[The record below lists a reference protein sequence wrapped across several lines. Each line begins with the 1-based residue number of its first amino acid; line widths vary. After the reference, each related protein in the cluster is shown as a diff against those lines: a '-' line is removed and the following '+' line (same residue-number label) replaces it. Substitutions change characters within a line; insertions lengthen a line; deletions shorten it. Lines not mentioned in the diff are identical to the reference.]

1 MEEIKFLY
9 EDFTWEE
16 VREVVRE
23 NRVVLQPVGS
33 IEQHGP
39 HLALKTDI
47 MIARAFCVEAGR
59 RTPSEVIVMPSIPY
73 GFNAH
78 HMDFPG
84 TISVD
89 GETFINF
96 VLCVMK
102 SLVTH
107 GFRKI
112 LLVNGHGS
120 NNPFLDIVARRTIIE
135 TEALCGT
142 CMPYSLIR
150 ECIAEKSECQWNSHA
165 CEIETS
171 LLMYLSPQDVR
182 VEKITK
188 EIGFPISKYHWR
200 SLTKA
205 SPLNMMDI
213 WSRISE
219 TGIAGDPTLASK
231 EKGKEIFEAGVENLI
246 ELVKEFRA
254 REIAPRKDHH
264 RKDM

>member
-1 MEEIKFLY
+1 MEDTKFLY

-47 MIARAFCVEAGR
+47 LVARAFCVEAAR
-59 RTPSEVIVMPSIPY
+59 RIPSEAIVMPSIPY

-84 TISVD
+84 TISID
-89 GETFINF
+89 GETFIRF

-102 SLVTH
+102 SLAAH

-135 TEALCGT
+135 TEAVCGT

-150 ECIAEKSECQWNSHA
+150 EFIGVKSECQWNSHA

-171 LLMYLSPQDVR
+171 LLLHLSPQDVR
-182 VEKITK
+182 IAKITK
-188 EIGFPISKYHWR
+188 EVGFPISKYHWR
-200 SLTKA
+200 SLTKP

-219 TGIAGDPTLASK
+219 TGIAGDPTLATK
-231 EKGKEIFEAGVENLI
+231 EKGKEIFEAGVGSLI
-246 ELVKEFRA
+246 ELVKEFRE
-254 REIAPRKDHH
+254 RDIASSKDHH
-264 RKDM
+264 